1 MSEAYIPT
9 ITNLDD
15 VEKSGF
21 YLYKPEPNTLPQT
34 TDYLINL
41 ITPLDLSRFKQ
52 EQALFD
58 NKPAAF
64 ARHRKRIWEA
74 DGTKSEWEDI
84 PIPQKIFHDPDAF
97 TLKQEEQIRKI
108 VREEILRVPSEPS
121 GEKSEL
127 IVRRLIDYLYKL
139 AGASVSSDTDIRM
152 RDGLSALALLSH
164 ESPKEQA

>member
-21 YLYKPEPNTLPQT
+21 YLYKPEPNALPQT
-34 TDYLINL
+34 TGYLINL

-52 EQALFD
+52 EHALFD
-58 NKPAAF
+58 NKSAAF

-108 VREEILRVPSEPS
+108 VREEMLRVPSEP
-121 GEKSEL
+121 GLKPNPF
-127 IVRRLIDYLYKL
+127 YKL
-139 AGASVSSDTDIRM
+139 DDFSGRGI
-152 RDGLSALALLSH
+152 
-164 ESPKEQA
+164 